1 LPRARRNKQCW
12 PEAYQLPAESV
23 HLERKSVTLNY
34 IVRITIATI
43 WIMKLNI
50 ASMRY
55 ISIYSL
61 TKRKKSCC
69 HFGYI
74 TICFLYICVVMLFII
89 SNYLFSVILICIL
102 LTHCMIIRFTLV

>member
-1 LPRARRNKQCW
+1 AAVQADALTSKQLRGRHLFKKNTFTVSTLPRARRNKQCW

-69 HFGYI
+69 HLRKI
-74 TICFLYICVVMLFII
+74 TICFH
-89 SNYLFSVILICIL
+89 VIRVIQ
-102 LTHCMIIRFTLV
+102 